1 MEIRRPFA
9 APASSSPTSREE
21 PNVQTHEIIKRF
33 RDHFERNGH
42 TVVPSAPLI
51 LDDPNLLFVNA
62 GMVPFKPYFL
72 GEAPPPYP
80 RATSIQKCVRTPDI
94 DEVGKTTR
102 HNTFFQMAG
111 NFSFGDYFKEGAI
124 TLAWELITSSVADGG
139 YGFDADRIWP
149 TVYHD
154 DDEAFELWRK
164 ISGLP
169 AERIQR
175 RGAEDNFWDMG
186 VPGPCGPC
194 SEIFFD
200 RGPQYGRDGGPTVD
214 EERFLEIW
222 NLVFMQDVRGE
233 GSPKKGFPVIGELPA
248 KNIDTGMGVER
259 VATLL
264 QGVENVYETDLV
276 RSVIS
281 KAEQLSG
288 RRYGA
293 DKTDD
298 VRFRVIADHARSGVM
313 LIGDGVTP
321 GNEARGY
328 VLRRLLRR
336 IVRSARLLGVHEPV
350 LGEFASVVRDE
361 MGPSYPELVSDF
373 PRIESVITGEEDA
386 FLTTLTSG
394 SRIFDVA
401 AQDTRKAGGLVLPG
415 DKAFQLHDTY
425 GFPIDLTLE
434 MASEQGLTVDE
445 DGFRRLMAE
454 QRERAKADAAKRRTG
469 HGDRTVYRD
478 LLALGATDFVGYE
491 QLTSESVVRGIIK
504 DGQRVRDAGEGE
516 IVEVVLDRTP
526 LYAESG
532 GQDSDAGVI
541 TADSLELEVLDVQK
555 VARKLWVHQVRVRGG
570 EVTEGQQV
578 LAQVDPEWRVGARQG
593 HSGTHVVHAALRQV
607 LGPSALQS
615 GSYNKPGYLRLDFA
629 WQGGLSPATRSEI
642 EEVSNLAV
650 RKDLPVR
657 VVYTTI
663 PGAQELGALALFGET
678 YDDEVRVVEIGGP
691 WSRELC
697 GGTHVE
703 HSSQI
708 GSVALLGESSIG
720 SGVRRIEAYVGLEAF
735 QYLAK
740 ERALVQNLA
749 GLLKVPD
756 VEVPARV
763 EALIERLRVAEK
775 ELERLH
781 GERLLGSVG
790 ELADK
795 AEDVAGISLVATAL
809 PAGVSA
815 GDVRSLA
822 SNVRDRLGDRP
833 GVVAL
838 FSTVDGKVNFVV
850 ATTAAARSKGL
861 AAGKLVPAFAPTI
874 EARGGG
880 KPDLAQGGGS
890 KPAGV
895 PAAIEALRAELTDR
909 P

>member
-1 MEIRRPFA
+1 MSDPGIR
-9 APASSSPTSREE
+9 TREE

-42 TVVPSAPLI
+42 TVVPSAPL
-51 LDDPNLLFVNA
+51 LVDDPNLLFVNA

-72 GEAPPPYP
+72 GEAPPPFA
-80 RATSIQKCVRTPDI
+80 RAASVQKCVRTPDI

-124 TLAWELITSSVADGG
+124 ALAWELITSPVASGG
-139 YGFDADRIWP
+139 YGFDPDRLWP
-149 TVYHD
+149 TVYRD
-154 DDEAFELWRK
+154 DDEAFELWRE

-169 AERIQR
+169 GERIQR

-186 VPGPCGPC
+186 VPGPCGPS

-222 NLVFMQDVRGE
+222 NLVFMQNVRGDQ
-233 GSPKKGFPVIGELPA
+233 SPKKGFPVIGELPA

-264 QGVENVYETDLV
+264 QGVENVYETDLL
-276 RSVIS
+276 RSVITR
-281 KAEQLSG
+281 AEALSG

-336 IVRSARLLGVHEPV
+336 IVRSTRLLGVHEPV
-350 LGEFASVVRDE
+350 LGEFATVVRDE
-361 MGPSYPELVSDF
+361 MGPSYPELISDF
-373 PRIESVITGEEDA
+373 PRIESVIRAEEEA
-386 FLTTLTSG
+386 FLSTLTSG
-394 SRIFDVA
+394 SRIFDLA
-401 AQDTRKAGGLVLPG
+401 ADETRRAGRDVLAG

-445 DGFRRLMAE
+445 EGFRRLMAE
-454 QRERAKADAAKRRTG
+454 QRQRAKTDAAKRRTG

-478 LLALGATDFVGYE
+478 LLALGETDFTGYE
-491 QLTSESVVRGIIK
+491 ELTTEATVRGVVR
-504 DGQRVRDAGEGE
+504 DGERVRGAGEGE

-532 GQDSDAGVI
+532 GQDSDTGLI
-541 TADSLELEVLDVQK
+541 TAAGLRLDVVDVQK
-555 VARKLWVHQVRVRGG
+555 VARKLWVHQVRVASG
-570 EVTEGQQV
+570 EVAEGQQV
-578 LAQVDPEWRVGARQG
+578 LAQVDPEWRLGARQG
-593 HSGTHVVHAALRQV
+593 HSGTHVMHAALRQV
-607 LGPSALQS
+607 LGPTALQS

-629 WQGGLSPATRSEI
+629 WQGGLSPETRSEI
-642 EEVSNLAV
+642 EEVANLAV

-657 VVYTTI
+657 VLYTTLA
-663 PGAQELGALALFGET
+663 GAKELGALALFGET
-678 YDDEVRVVEIGGP
+678 YDESVRVVEIGGP

-708 GSVALLGESSIG
+708 GPVALLGESSVG
-720 SGVRRIEAYVGLEAF
+720 SGVRRIEAYVGIEAF
-735 QYLAK
+735 HYLAK

-749 GLLKVPD
+749 GMLKVPD
-756 VEVPARV
+756 AEVPGRIETLV
-763 EALIERLRVAEK
+763 ERLRGAEK
-775 ELERLH
+775 ELERLR
-781 GERLLGSVG
+781 GERLLSSAGDLAG
-790 ELADK
+790 E
-795 AEDVAGISLVATAL
+795 AEDARGVSLVAKAV
-809 PAGVSA
+809 PDGVSG
-815 GDVRSLA
+815 GDLRSLA
-822 SNVRDRLGDRP
+822 GEVRNRLGDRP

-838 FSTVDGKVNFVV
+838 FSAVDGKVNFVV
-850 ATTAAARSKGL
+850 ATTAAARSQGL
-861 AAGKLVPAFAPTI
+861 MAGKLVPAFAPAI

-880 KPDLAQGGGS
+880 KPDLAQGGGNR
-890 KPAGV
+890 PAGV
-895 PAAIEALRAELTDR
+895 LDAIDSLRAELTKTGA
-909 P
+909 

>member
-1 MEIRRPFA
+1 
-9 APASSSPTSREE
+9 
-21 PNVQTHEIIKRF
+21 VQTHDIIKRF
-33 RDHFERNGH
+33 RDHFQNHGH
-42 TVVPSAPLI
+42 TVVPSASL
-51 LDDPNLLFVNA
+51 LVDDPNLLFVNA

-124 TLAWELITSSVADGG
+124 TLAWELVTKSVSDGG
-139 YGFDADRIWP
+139 YGLDPDLLWP

-194 SEIFFD
+194 SEIFYD
-200 RGPQYGRDGGPTVD
+200 RGRRYGRDGGPAAD
-214 EERFLEIW
+214 EDRFLEIW

-233 GSPKKGFPVIGELPA
+233 GSPKKGYPVIGELPA

-264 QGVENVYETDLV
+264 QGVDNVYETDLV
-276 RSVIS
+276 RSVINR
-281 KAEQLSG
+281 AEELSG

-293 DKTDD
+293 DKLDD
-298 VRFRVIADHARSGVM
+298 IRFRVIADHARSGVM

-350 LGEFASVVRDE
+350 LGEFAAVVRDE
-361 MGPSYPELVSDF
+361 MGPSYPELVTDF
-373 PRIESVITGEEDA
+373 GRIESVIRAEEET

-394 SRIFDVA
+394 SRIFDLAVE
-401 AQDTRKAGGLVLPG
+401 QTRGAGGDVLPG
-415 DKAFQLHDTY
+415 ERAFQLHDTY

-445 DGFRRLMAE
+445 DGFRRLMAQ

-478 LLALGATDFVGYE
+478 LLALGATDFTGYDE
-491 QLTSESVVRGIIK
+491 LTSEATVRGL
-504 DGQRVRDAGEGE
+504 VRDGERVPSAREGE

-541 TADSLELEVLDVQK
+541 TAADVDLEVLDVQK

-570 EVTEGQQV
+570 EVHEGQQV
-578 LAQVDPEWRVGARQG
+578 VAQVDAEWRVGARQG

-607 LGPSALQS
+607 LGPNALQS

-629 WQGGLSPATRSEI
+629 WQGGLSPETRSEI
-642 EEVSNLAV
+642 EEVSNIAV
-650 RKDLPVR
+650 RRDLPVR
-657 VVYTTI
+657 VLHTSL
-663 PGAQELGALALFGET
+663 PGAQEMGAIALFGET
-678 YDDEVRVVEIGGP
+678 YDESVRVVEIGGR

-708 GSVALLGESSIG
+708 GPIALLGESSVG
-720 SGVRRIEAYVGLEAF
+720 SGVRRLEAYVGIEAF
-735 QYLAK
+735 RYLAVQ
-740 ERALVQNLA
+740 RALVQNLA
-749 GLLKVPD
+749 GMLKVPD
-756 VEVPARV
+756 AEVPARV
-763 EALIERLRVAEK
+763 EALVERLRGAEK
-775 ELERLH
+775 ELERLRAQ
-781 GERLLGSVG
+781 RLLSSAG
-790 ELADK
+790 ELADG
-795 AEDVAGISLVATAL
+795 AEDVHGLALVARAV
-809 PAGVSA
+809 PDGVSGA
-815 GDVRSLA
+815 DLRGLTQEVR
-822 SNVRDRLGDRP
+822 NRLGDRP
-833 GVVAL
+833 GAVAL
-838 FSTVDGKVNFVV
+838 FSSNDGKISFVV
-850 ATTAAARSKGL
+850 ATTAAGRERGL
-861 AAGKLVPAFAPTI
+861 AAGRLVPSFAQAI
-874 EARGGG
+874 QARGGG

-890 KPAGV
+890 RPSGV
-895 PAAIEALRAELTDR
+895 PDAIAGLRDELARAAQR
-909 P
+909 